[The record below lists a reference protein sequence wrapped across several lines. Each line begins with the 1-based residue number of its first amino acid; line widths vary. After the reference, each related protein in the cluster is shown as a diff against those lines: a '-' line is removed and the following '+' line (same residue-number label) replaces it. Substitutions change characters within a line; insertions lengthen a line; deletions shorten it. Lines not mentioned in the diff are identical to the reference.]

1 MRTYL
6 LRGLGLFH
14 LGYTY
19 VYKDFLGEGEK
30 GTKVSERG
38 FSNQERFQVS
48 LAIMI
53 KDEEY

>member
-14 LGYTY
+14 LGYIY